1 MSGRVVGGLEVLRN
15 IEQVPT
21 DEQDRPRRPLM
32 IAKAIVLVNPFEE
45 LDELLK
51 REQEFEKKRL
61 EAMNAARPVEK
72 RPVPSSGVSQSS
84 GVSHSS
90 ASKSG
95 VSHSSASKSG
105 VSHSSASKSGVSHS
119 SMSKSGGL
127 GHLLD
132 LGSDDEE
139 ERKKQILEQLE
150 KQSAAHSERVAYVEK
165 KQKKSGFG
173 DFSSW

>member
-51 REQEFEKKRL
+51 REQEFEKKRM
-61 EAMNAARPVEK
+61 EAMNAAKPVEK
-72 RPVPSSGVSQSS
+72 RPAPSSGVSQSS

-90 ASKSG
+90 ASKTG
-95 VSHSSASKSG
+95 VNHSSASKS
-105 VSHSSASKSGVSHS
+105 SINHSNAG
-119 SMSKSGGL
+119 KSGGL
-127 GHLLD
+127 SHLLD

-150 KQSAAHSERVAYVEK
+150 KQSAAHSEGVAYVEK

>member
-1 MSGRVVGGLEVLRN
+1 MEVLRN

-61 EAMNAARPVEK
+61 EAMNAAKPVEK
-72 RPVPSSGVSQSS
+72 RPAPSSGVSQSS

-90 ASKSG
+90 ASKTG
-95 VSHSSASKSG
+95 VNHSNAG
-105 VSHSSASKSGVSHS
+105 
-119 SMSKSGGL
+119 KSGGL
-127 GHLLD
+127 SHLLD

-150 KQSAAHSERVAYVEK
+150 KQSAAHSEGVAYVEK

>member
-32 IAKAIVLVNPFEE
+32 IAKAIALVNPFEE

-51 REQEFEKKRL
+51 REQEFEKKRM
-61 EAMNAARPVEK
+61 EAMNAAKSVEK
-72 RPVPSSGVSQSS
+72 RPAPSSGVSQSS

-90 ASKSG
+90 ASKTG
-95 VSHSSASKSG
+95 VNHSNAG
-105 VSHSSASKSGVSHS
+105 
-119 SMSKSGGL
+119 KSGGL
-127 GHLLD
+127 SHLLD

-150 KQSAAHSERVAYVEK
+150 KQSAAHSEGVAYVEK

>member
-1 MSGRVVGGLEVLRN
+1 MTGRVVGGLEVLRN

-51 REQEFEKKRL
+51 REQEFEKKRM
-61 EAMNAARPVEK
+61 EAMNAAKSVEK
-72 RPVPSSGVSQSS
+72 RPAPSSSVSYSSVGGS

-90 ASKSG
+90 ASKTEIK
-95 VSHSSASKSG
+95 HSNTD
-105 VSHSSASKSGVSHS
+105 
-119 SMSKSGGL
+119 KSGGL
-127 GHLLD
+127 SHLLD

-150 KQSAAHSERVAYVEK
+150 KQSAAHSEGVAYVEK

>member
-1 MSGRVVGGLEVLRN
+1 MVGGLEVLRN

-51 REQEFEKKRL
+51 REQEFEKKRM
-61 EAMNAARPVEK
+61 EAMNAAKSVEK
-72 RPVPSSGVSQSS
+72 RPAPSS

-90 ASKSG
+90 ASKTG
-95 VSHSSASKSG
+95 VNHSNAG
-105 VSHSSASKSGVSHS
+105 
-119 SMSKSGGL
+119 KSGGL
-127 GHLLD
+127 SHLLD

-150 KQSAAHSERVAYVEK
+150 KQSAAHSEGVAYVEK

>member
-51 REQEFEKKRL
+51 REQEFEKKRM
-61 EAMNAARPVEK
+61 EAMNAAKSVEK
-72 RPVPSSGVSQSS
+72 RPAPSSGVSQSS
-84 GVSHSS
+84 GVSHSR
-90 ASKSG
+90 ASKTG
-95 VSHSSASKSG
+95 VNHSNAG
-105 VSHSSASKSGVSHS
+105 
-119 SMSKSGGL
+119 KSGGL
-127 GHLLD
+127 SHLLD

-150 KQSAAHSERVAYVEK
+150 KQSAAHSEGVAYVEK

>member
-61 EAMNAARPVEK
+61 EAMNAVKPVEK
-72 RPVPSSGVSQSS
+72 RPAPSSGVSQSS

-90 ASKSG
+90 ASKTG
-95 VSHSSASKSG
+95 VNHSNAG
-105 VSHSSASKSGVSHS
+105 
-119 SMSKSGGL
+119 KSGGL
-127 GHLLD
+127 SHLLD

-150 KQSAAHSERVAYVEK
+150 KQSAAHSEGVAYVEK

>member
-1 MSGRVVGGLEVLRN
+1 MEVLRN

-72 RPVPSSGVSQSS
+72 RPAPSSGVSQS
-84 GVSHSS
+84 
-90 ASKSG
+90 
-95 VSHSSASKSG
+95 SG

-150 KQSAAHSERVAYVEK
+150 KQSAAHSEGVAYVEK

>member
-51 REQEFEKKRL
+51 REQEFEKKRM
-61 EAMNAARPVEK
+61 EAMNAAKSVEK
-72 RPVPSSGVSQSS
+72 RPAPSSGVSQSS

-90 ASKSG
+90 ASKTG
-95 VSHSSASKSG
+95 VNHSNAG
-105 VSHSSASKSGVSHS
+105 
-119 SMSKSGGL
+119 KSGGL
-127 GHLLD
+127 SHLLD

-150 KQSAAHSERVAYVEK
+150 KQSAAHSEGVAYVEK

>member
-1 MSGRVVGGLEVLRN
+1 MVGGLEVLRN

-61 EAMNAARPVEK
+61 EAMNAAKPVEK
-72 RPVPSSGVSQSS
+72 RPAPSSSVSQSS

-95 VSHSSASKSG
+95 VSHSSASKS
-105 VSHSSASKSGVSHS
+105 SINHSNAG
-119 SMSKSGGL
+119 KSGGL
-127 GHLLD
+127 THLLD

-150 KQSAAHSERVAYVEK
+150 KQSAAHSEGVAYVEK

>member
-61 EAMNAARPVEK
+61 EAMNAVRPVEK
-72 RPVPSSGVSQSS
+72 RPAPSSSVSYSSVGGS

-90 ASKSG
+90 ASKTEIK
-95 VSHSSASKSG
+95 HSNTD
-105 VSHSSASKSGVSHS
+105 
-119 SMSKSGGL
+119 KSGGL
-127 GHLLD
+127 SHLLD

-150 KQSAAHSERVAYVEK
+150 KQSAAHSEGVAYVEK
-165 KQKKSGFG
+165 KQKKRGFG

>member
-1 MSGRVVGGLEVLRN
+1 MVGGLEVLRN

-61 EAMNAARPVEK
+61 EAMNAVRPGEK
-72 RPVPSSGVSQSS
+72 RPAPSSSVSYSSVGGS

-90 ASKSG
+90 ASKTEIK
-95 VSHSSASKSG
+95 HSNTD
-105 VSHSSASKSGVSHS
+105 
-119 SMSKSGGL
+119 KSGGL
-127 GHLLD
+127 SHLLD

-150 KQSAAHSERVAYVEK
+150 KQSAAHSEGVAYVEK

>member
-1 MSGRVVGGLEVLRN
+1 MEVLRN

-51 REQEFEKKRL
+51 REQEFEKKRM
-61 EAMNAARPVEK
+61 EAMNAAKSVEK
-72 RPVPSSGVSQSS
+72 RPAPSSGVSQSS

-90 ASKSG
+90 ASKTG
-95 VSHSSASKSG
+95 VNHSNAG
-105 VSHSSASKSGVSHS
+105 
-119 SMSKSGGL
+119 KSGGL
-127 GHLLD
+127 SHLLD

-150 KQSAAHSERVAYVEK
+150 KQSAAHSEGVAYVEK

>member
-1 MSGRVVGGLEVLRN
+1 MVGGLEVLRN

-51 REQEFEKKRL
+51 REQEFEKKRM
-61 EAMNAARPVEK
+61 EAMNAAKSVEK
-72 RPVPSSGVSQSS
+72 RPAPSSGVSQSS

-90 ASKSG
+90 ASKTG
-95 VSHSSASKSG
+95 VNHSNAG
-105 VSHSSASKSGVSHS
+105 
-119 SMSKSGGL
+119 KSGGL
-127 GHLLD
+127 SHLLD

-150 KQSAAHSERVAYVEK
+150 KQSAAHSEGVAYVEK

>member
-1 MSGRVVGGLEVLRN
+1 MTGRVVGGLEVLRN

-61 EAMNAARPVEK
+61 EAMNAAKPVEK
-72 RPVPSSGVSQSS
+72 RPAPSSGVSQSS

-95 VSHSSASKSG
+95 VSHSSASKS
-105 VSHSSASKSGVSHS
+105 SINHSNAG
-119 SMSKSGGL
+119 KSGGL
-127 GHLLD
+127 SHLLD

-139 ERKKQILEQLE
+139 ERKRQILEQLE
-150 KQSAAHSERVAYVEK
+150 KQSAAHSEGVAYVEK

>member
-1 MSGRVVGGLEVLRN
+1 MTGRVVGGLEVLRN

-51 REQEFEKKRL
+51 REQEFEKKRM
-61 EAMNAARPVEK
+61 EAMNAAKSVEK
-72 RPVPSSGVSQSS
+72 RPAPSSGVSQSS

-90 ASKSG
+90 ASKTG
-95 VSHSSASKSG
+95 VNHSNAG
-105 VSHSSASKSGVSHS
+105 
-119 SMSKSGGL
+119 KSGGL
-127 GHLLD
+127 SHLLD

-150 KQSAAHSERVAYVEK
+150 KQSAAHSEGVAYVEK

>member
-1 MSGRVVGGLEVLRN
+1 MTGRVVGGLEVLRN

-61 EAMNAARPVEK
+61 EAMNAVRLVEK
-72 RPVPSSGVSQSS
+72 RPAPSSSVSYSSVGGS

-90 ASKSG
+90 ASKTEIK
-95 VSHSSASKSG
+95 HSNTD
-105 VSHSSASKSGVSHS
+105 
-119 SMSKSGGL
+119 KSGGL
-127 GHLLD
+127 SHLLD

-150 KQSAAHSERVAYVEK
+150 KQSAAHSEGVAYVEK

>member
-21 DEQDRPRRPLM
+21 DEQNRPRCPLM

-51 REQEFEKKRL
+51 REQEFEKKRM
-61 EAMNAARPVEK
+61 EAMNAAKSVEK
-72 RPVPSSGVSQSS
+72 RPAPSSGVSQSS

-90 ASKSG
+90 ASKTG
-95 VSHSSASKSG
+95 VNHSNAG
-105 VSHSSASKSGVSHS
+105 
-119 SMSKSGGL
+119 KSGGL
-127 GHLLD
+127 SHLLD

-150 KQSAAHSERVAYVEK
+150 KQSAAHSEGVAYVEK

>member
-1 MSGRVVGGLEVLRN
+1 MTGRVVGGLEVLRN

-72 RPVPSSGVSQSS
+72 RPAPSSSVSYSSVGGS

-90 ASKSG
+90 ASKTEIK
-95 VSHSSASKSG
+95 HSNTD
-105 VSHSSASKSGVSHS
+105 
-119 SMSKSGGL
+119 KSGGL
-127 GHLLD
+127 SHLLD

-150 KQSAAHSERVAYVEK
+150 KQSAAHSEGVAYVEK

>member
-1 MSGRVVGGLEVLRN
+1 MVGGLEVLRN

-51 REQEFEKKRL
+51 REQEFEKKRM
-61 EAMNAARPVEK
+61 EAMNAAKSVEK
-72 RPVPSSGVSQSS
+72 RPAPSSGVSQSS

-90 ASKSG
+90 ASKS
-95 VSHSSASKSG
+95 SINHSNAG
-105 VSHSSASKSGVSHS
+105 
-119 SMSKSGGL
+119 KSGGL
-127 GHLLD
+127 THLLD

-139 ERKKQILEQLE
+139 ERKKQILERLE
-150 KQSAAHSERVAYVEK
+150 KQSAAHSEGVAYVEK

>member
-1 MSGRVVGGLEVLRN
+1 MTGRVVGGLEVLRN

-61 EAMNAARPVEK
+61 EAMNAVRPVEK
-72 RPVPSSGVSQSS
+72 RPAPSSGVSQSS

-90 ASKSG
+90 ASKTG
-95 VSHSSASKSG
+95 VNHSNAG
-105 VSHSSASKSGVSHS
+105 
-119 SMSKSGGL
+119 KSGGL
-127 GHLLD
+127 SHLLD

-150 KQSAAHSERVAYVEK
+150 KQSAAHSEGVAYVEK

>member
-1 MSGRVVGGLEVLRN
+1 MEVLRN

-61 EAMNAARPVEK
+61 EAMNAAKSVEK
-72 RPVPSSGVSQSS
+72 RPAPSSGVSQSS

-90 ASKSG
+90 ASKTG
-95 VSHSSASKSG
+95 VNHSNAG
-105 VSHSSASKSGVSHS
+105 
-119 SMSKSGGL
+119 KSGGL
-127 GHLLD
+127 SHLLD

-150 KQSAAHSERVAYVEK
+150 KQSAAHSEGVAYVEK

>member
-1 MSGRVVGGLEVLRN
+1 MVGGLEVLRN

-61 EAMNAARPVEK
+61 EAMNAVRPVEK
-72 RPVPSSGVSQSS
+72 RPAPSSGVSQSS

-90 ASKSG
+90 ASKTG
-95 VSHSSASKSG
+95 VNHSNAG
-105 VSHSSASKSGVSHS
+105 
-119 SMSKSGGL
+119 KSGGL
-127 GHLLD
+127 SHLLD

-150 KQSAAHSERVAYVEK
+150 KQSAAHSEGVAYVEK

>member
-1 MSGRVVGGLEVLRN
+1 MQRVTGRVVGGLEVLRN

-61 EAMNAARPVEK
+61 EVMNAVRPVEK
-72 RPVPSSGVSQSS
+72 RPAPSSSVSYSSVGGS

-90 ASKSG
+90 ASKTEIK
-95 VSHSSASKSG
+95 HSNTD
-105 VSHSSASKSGVSHS
+105 
-119 SMSKSGGL
+119 KSGGL
-127 GHLLD
+127 SHLLD

-150 KQSAAHSERVAYVEK
+150 KQSAAHSEGVAYVEK

>member
-61 EAMNAARPVEK
+61 EAMNAAKSVEK
-72 RPVPSSGVSQSS
+72 RPAPSSGVSQSS

-95 VSHSSASKSG
+95 VSHSSASKS
-105 VSHSSASKSGVSHS
+105 SINHSNAG
-119 SMSKSGGL
+119 KSGGL
-127 GHLLD
+127 SHLLD

-150 KQSAAHSERVAYVEK
+150 KQSAAHSEGVAYVEK

>member
-1 MSGRVVGGLEVLRN
+1 MTGRVVGGLEVLRN

-61 EAMNAARPVEK
+61 EAMNAVRPVEK
-72 RPVPSSGVSQSS
+72 RPAPSSGVSQSSVGGS

-90 ASKSG
+90 ASKTEIK
-95 VSHSSASKSG
+95 HSNTD
-105 VSHSSASKSGVSHS
+105 
-119 SMSKSGGL
+119 KSGGL
-127 GHLLD
+127 SHLLD

-150 KQSAAHSERVAYVEK
+150 KQSAAHSEGVAYVEK

>member
-51 REQEFEKKRL
+51 REQEFEKKRM
-61 EAMNAARPVEK
+61 EAMNAAKSVEK
-72 RPVPSSGVSQSS
+72 RPAPSS

-90 ASKSG
+90 ASKTG
-95 VSHSSASKSG
+95 VNHSNAG
-105 VSHSSASKSGVSHS
+105 
-119 SMSKSGGL
+119 KSGGL
-127 GHLLD
+127 SHLLD

-150 KQSAAHSERVAYVEK
+150 KQSAAHSEGVAYVEK

>member
-1 MSGRVVGGLEVLRN
+1 MTGRVVGGREVLRN

-61 EAMNAARPVEK
+61 EAMNAVRPVEK
-72 RPVPSSGVSQSS
+72 RPAPSSSVSYSSVGGS

-90 ASKSG
+90 ASKTEIK
-95 VSHSSASKSG
+95 HSNTD
-105 VSHSSASKSGVSHS
+105 
-119 SMSKSGGL
+119 KSGGL
-127 GHLLD
+127 SHLLD

-150 KQSAAHSERVAYVEK
+150 KQSAAHSEGVAYVEK

>member
-72 RPVPSSGVSQSS
+72 RPAPSS

-95 VSHSSASKSG
+95 VCHSST
-105 VSHSSASKSGVSHS
+105 SKSGVSHS

-127 GHLLD
+127 SHLLD

-150 KQSAAHSERVAYVEK
+150 KQSAAHSEGVAYVEK

>member
-1 MSGRVVGGLEVLRN
+1 MTGRVVGGLEVLRN

-61 EAMNAARPVEK
+61 EAMNAVRPVEK
-72 RPVPSSGVSQSS
+72 RPAPSSSVSQSS

-90 ASKSG
+90 ASKTEIK
-95 VSHSSASKSG
+95 HSNTD
-105 VSHSSASKSGVSHS
+105 
-119 SMSKSGGL
+119 KSGGL
-127 GHLLD
+127 SHLLD

-150 KQSAAHSERVAYVEK
+150 KQSAAHSEGVAYVEK

>member
-1 MSGRVVGGLEVLRN
+1 MVGGLEVLRN

-51 REQEFEKKRL
+51 REQEFEKKRM
-61 EAMNAARPVEK
+61 EAMNAAKSVEK
-72 RPVPSSGVSQSS
+72 RPAPSSGVSQSS

-90 ASKSG
+90 ASKTG
-95 VSHSSASKSG
+95 VNHSNAG
-105 VSHSSASKSGVSHS
+105 
-119 SMSKSGGL
+119 KSGGL
-127 GHLLD
+127 SHLLD
-132 LGSDDEE
+132 LGSDEE

-150 KQSAAHSERVAYVEK
+150 KQSAAHSEGVAYVEK

>member
-61 EAMNAARPVEK
+61 EAMNAVRPVEK
-72 RPVPSSGVSQSS
+72 RPAPSSGVSQSS

-90 ASKSG
+90 ASKTG
-95 VSHSSASKSG
+95 VNHSNAG
-105 VSHSSASKSGVSHS
+105 
-119 SMSKSGGL
+119 KSGGL
-127 GHLLD
+127 SHLLD

-150 KQSAAHSERVAYVEK
+150 KQSAAHSEGVAYVEK

>member
-1 MSGRVVGGLEVLRN
+1 MQRVTGRVVGGLEVLRN

-61 EAMNAARPVEK
+61 EAMNAVRPVEK
-72 RPVPSSGVSQSS
+72 RPAPSSSVSYSSVGGS

-90 ASKSG
+90 ASKTEIK
-95 VSHSSASKSG
+95 HSNTD
-105 VSHSSASKSGVSHS
+105 
-119 SMSKSGGL
+119 KSGGL
-127 GHLLD
+127 SHLLD

-150 KQSAAHSERVAYVEK
+150 KQSAAHSEGVAYVEK